1 MPLARSTKMTPGA
14 SFLDTFLLE
23 TQLLRAFHHRAA
35 AQKFTFFSLFL
46 LSLSNKMTKPP
57 SSSSQLEER
66 SDETSMPHHDSAASP
81 PLQRSSLILAYAIA
95 VNEKQRLEGKV
106 MDDIPFPVLIPKK
119 EVEY

>member
-1 MPLARSTKMTPGA
+1 
-14 SFLDTFLLE
+14 
-23 TQLLRAFHHRAA
+23 
-35 AQKFTFFSLFL
+35 
-46 LSLSNKMTKPP
+46 
-57 SSSSQLEER
+57 
-66 SDETSMPHHDSAASP
+66 MPHHDSAASP